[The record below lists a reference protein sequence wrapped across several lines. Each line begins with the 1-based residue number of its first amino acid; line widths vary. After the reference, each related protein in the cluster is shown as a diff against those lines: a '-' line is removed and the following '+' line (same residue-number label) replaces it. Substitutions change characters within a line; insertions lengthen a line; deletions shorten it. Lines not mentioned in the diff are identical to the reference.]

1 MASNQ
6 LVNKLAAES
15 GGGAAQIVM
24 SANRPRQLSTLT
36 PGAVMYGLYDSTGAN
51 ILEFFYFYLAQNV
64 IPATLIITTRK
75 SSPLRYLCIP
85 GMIWVASRFIRPFGS
100 SGSPTWCQAITQLVI
115 ATLQA
120 TNLLL
125 LHPLANSDI
134 PHSTK
139 SIQDFTSRLIA
150 AFRLLSQT
158 RAVNTQWQVKNVPS
172 HPKYYLR
179 RGMQVPTRGR
189 FLLRQLGIVAWQCLV
204 LDIVQTVSLQQT
216 KECGL
221 HEPASLEIEWMVPVG
236 QWVER
241 IATHLSIW
249 FVVNRLITD
258 LAYRVLSIFFVGIGL
273 DSPADWPPAFG
284 SMADA
289 FTLRNFWG
297 KFWHQFMRQP
307 FTSISNFIARDVLN
321 LTRSSTLERY
331 TNLFI
336 VFLISA
342 IFHVIVDILQSV
354 PMERSGSM
362 PFYLAFVLGIMLE
375 DGVQNIWKR
384 VQTSNDRHEKAK
396 QSSGIVPLWK
406 RTAGLV
412 WVMLWLGVTST
423 WYFTP
428 MIQSTNDDLRV
439 IPFSVAKYI
448 GFQPLVGIVVG
459 SGVGIAV
466 VLEVEI

>member
-1 MASNQ
+1 M
-6 LVNKLAAES
+6 
-15 GGGAAQIVM
+15 
-24 SANRPRQLSTLT
+24 
-36 PGAVMYGLYDSTGAN
+36 MYGLYHSTGAN
-51 ILEFFYFYLAQNV
+51 ILEFICFYLIQNV
-64 IPATLIITTRK
+64 APATLVITTRK
-75 SSPLRYLCIP
+75 ASPLRYLCIP
-85 GMIWVASRFIRPFGS
+85 GMIWIAGRFIRPLGS

-115 ATLQA
+115 TTLQA

-125 LHPLANSDI
+125 LNPLADPDI
-134 PHSTK
+134 SGSAKT
-139 SIQDFTSRLIA
+139 IQNFGSRLIA
-150 AFRLLSQT
+150 AFRLLAQT
-158 RAVNTQWQVKNVPS
+158 RAINTHWQVKNVPS

-189 FLLRQLGIVAWQCLV
+189 FLLRQLAIVAWQCLV

-216 KECGL
+216 TEHGL
-221 HEPASLEIEWMVPVG
+221 QEPASLEVEWIVPVG
-236 QWVER
+236 QWAER

-249 FVVNRLITD
+249 FVVNRLISD
-258 LAYRVLSIFFVGIGL
+258 LAYRVLSILFVGIGL

-284 SMADA
+284 SMANA

-307 FTSISNFIARDVLN
+307 FTSISNFIARDILR
-321 LTRSSTLERY
+321 LPRSSTLERY
-331 TNLFI
+331 ANLFV

-342 IFHVIVDILQSV
+342 IFHVIVDILQSI
-354 PMERSGSM
+354 PMESSGSM

-375 DGVQNIWKR
+375 DGAQTFWKW
-384 VQTSNDRHEKAK
+384 VQTPESGQEKAK
-396 QSSGIVPLWK
+396 QSSGTVPFWK
-406 RTAGLV
+406 RAAGMV

-428 MIQSTNDDLRV
+428 MIQSTSDDLRV

-448 GFQPLVGIVVG
+448 GFQPLIGIVVG

-466 VLEVEI
+466 MFEVEL

>member
-1 MASNQ
+1 
-6 LVNKLAAES
+6 
-15 GGGAAQIVM
+15 
-24 SANRPRQLSTLT
+24 
-36 PGAVMYGLYDSTGAN
+36 
-51 ILEFFYFYLAQNV
+51 
-64 IPATLIITTRK
+64 
-75 SSPLRYLCIP
+75 
-85 GMIWVASRFIRPFGS
+85 
-100 SGSPTWCQAITQLVI
+100 
-115 ATLQA
+115 
-120 TNLLL
+120 
-125 LHPLANSDI
+125 
-134 PHSTK
+134 
-139 SIQDFTSRLIA
+139 
-150 AFRLLSQT
+150 
-158 RAVNTQWQVKNVPS
+158 
-172 HPKYYLR
+172 
-179 RGMQVPTRGR
+179 
-189 FLLRQLGIVAWQCLV
+189 
-204 LDIVQTVSLQQT
+204 
-216 KECGL
+216 
-221 HEPASLEIEWMVPVG
+221 
-236 QWVER
+236 
-241 IATHLSIW
+241 
-249 FVVNRLITD
+249 
-258 LAYRVLSIFFVGIGL
+258 
-273 DSPADWPPAFG
+273 
-284 SMADA
+284 
-289 FTLRNFWG
+289 
-297 KFWHQFMRQP
+297 MRQP

>member
-1 MASNQ
+1 
-6 LVNKLAAES
+6 
-15 GGGAAQIVM
+15 
-24 SANRPRQLSTLT
+24 
-36 PGAVMYGLYDSTGAN
+36 MYGLYHSTGAN
-51 ILEFFYFYLAQNV
+51 ILEFFCSYLVQNV
-64 IPATLIITTRK
+64 VPAALIITTRK
-75 SSPLRYLCIP
+75 GSLLRYLCIP
-85 GMIWVASRFIRPFGS
+85 GMIWIASRFIRPFGS

-125 LHPLANSDI
+125 LNPLVNSDI
-134 PHSTK
+134 SRDAKSTRN
-139 SIQDFTSRLIA
+139 FGSRLLA
-150 AFRLLSQT
+150 AFRLLTQT
-158 RAVNTQWQVKNVPS
+158 RAVNTHWQVKNVPS

-179 RGMQVPTRGR
+179 RGMQVPTWGR
-189 FLLRQLGIVAWQCLV
+189 FLLRQLAIVAWQCLV
-204 LDIVQTVSLQQT
+204 LDIVQTVSIQQAR
-216 KECGL
+216 ERGL
-221 HEPASLEIEWMVPVG
+221 YQPASLEVKWIVPVG
-236 QWVER
+236 QWAER

-249 FVVNRLITD
+249 FIVNRLIGD
-258 LAYRVLSIFFVGIGL
+258 LAYRVLSIFFVVIGL

-307 FTSISNFIARDVLN
+307 FTSISNFIARDVLH
-321 LTRSSTLERY
+321 LTRSSMLERY
-331 TNLFI
+331 TNIFI

-342 IFHVIVDILQSV
+342 MFHVMVDILQSV

-362 PFYLAFVLGIMLE
+362 PFYLSFVFGIMLE

-384 VQTSNDRHEKAK
+384 VQAPENWQEVK

-406 RTAGLV
+406 RAVGMV
-412 WVMLWLGVTST
+412 WVMLWLGITST

-439 IPFSVAKYI
+439 IPFSVARYI
-448 GFQPLVGIVVG
+448 GLQPLIGIVLG
-459 SGVGIAV
+459 SGIGIA
-466 VLEVEI
+466 LMFEVEL

>member
-1 MASNQ
+1 
-6 LVNKLAAES
+6 
-15 GGGAAQIVM
+15 
-24 SANRPRQLSTLT
+24 
-36 PGAVMYGLYDSTGAN
+36 MYGLYHSTGAN
-51 ILEFFYFYLAQNV
+51 ILEFFCFYLVQNV
-64 IPATLIITTRK
+64 VPAALIITTRK

-85 GMIWVASRFIRPFGS
+85 GMIWIASRFIRPFGS

-120 TNLLL
+120 INLLL
-125 LHPLANSDI
+125 LNPLANADI
-134 PHSTK
+134 SRSAK
-139 SIQDFTSRLIA
+139 SVQNFGSRLITV
-150 AFRLLSQT
+150 FRLLAQT

-172 HPKYYLR
+172 HPKYYLQ
-179 RGMQVPTRGR
+179 RGMHIPTRGR
-189 FLLRQLGIVAWQCLV
+189 FLLRQLAIIVWQCLV
-204 LDIVQTVSLQQT
+204 LDIVQTVSLQQA
-216 KECGL
+216 KERGL
-221 HEPASLEIEWMVPVG
+221 PEPASLEVEWIVPVG

-249 FVVNRLITD
+249 FVVNRLISD

-307 FTSISNFIARDVLN
+307 FTSISNFIARYVLN
-321 LTRSSTLERY
+321 LTRSSILERY

-342 IFHVIVDILQSV
+342 IFHVIVDILQSI

-362 PFYLAFVLGIMLE
+362 LFYLAFVFGIMLE

-384 VQTSNDRHEKAK
+384 VQTPGSRKEEAK
-396 QSSGIVPLWK
+396 QPSDIVSLWK
-406 RTAGLV
+406 RVAGIV

-439 IPFSVAKYI
+439 IPFSFAKYI
-448 GFQPLVGIVVG
+448 GFQSLIGIVVG
-459 SGVGIAV
+459 SGVGIV
-466 VLEVEI
+466 VMFEVEI

>member
-1 MASNQ
+1 
-6 LVNKLAAES
+6 K
-15 GGGAAQIVM
+15 
-24 SANRPRQLSTLT
+24 PRTLFALSPLTSHTTLGVD
-36 PGAVMYGLYDSTGAN
+36 PMMYGLYHSTGAN
-51 ILEFFYFYLAQNV
+51 ILEFFCFYLIQNV
-64 IPATLIITTRK
+64 VPAFIIITTQK

-85 GMIWVASRFIRPFGS
+85 VMIWIASRFIRPFGS

-125 LHPLANSDI
+125 LNPLANSDI
-134 PHSTK
+134 SCRAK
-139 SIQDFTSRLIA
+139 SIQDFGSSLVA
-150 AFRLLSQT
+150 GFRLLAQT
-158 RAVNTQWQVKNVPS
+158 RAVNTDRQVKNVPS

-179 RGMQVPTRGR
+179 RGMQVPTRAR
-189 FLLRQLGIVAWQCLV
+189 FLLRQLAIIIWQCLV
-204 LDIVQTVSLQQT
+204 LDVVQTVSLHKARERALQ
-216 KECGL
+216 
-221 HEPASLEIEWMVPVG
+221 EPASLEIEWIVPKA
-236 QWVER
+236 QWAER

-273 DSPADWPPAFG
+273 DYPADWPPAFG

-307 FTSISNFIARDVLN
+307 FTSIGNFVARDVLN
-321 LTRSSTLERY
+321 LTRSSILERY

-354 PMERSGSM
+354 PMEKSGSM
-362 PFYLAFVLGIMLE
+362 PFYLTFVLGIMLE

-384 VQTSNDRHEKAK
+384 VQIPDNWQDQVK
-396 QSSGIVPLWK
+396 QPSGIVPPWK
-406 RTAGLV
+406 RAAGLV
-412 WVMLWLGVTST
+412 WVILWLGVTST

-439 IPFSVAKYI
+439 IPFSFAKYI
-448 GFQPLVGIVVG
+448 GLKSLIGLIVG

-466 VLEVEI
+466 IFEVEV